1 MLDHFVLMTDGGSVF
16 CVLRVPTWPRLPL
29 SAAWHQHKADA
40 VKLNSG
46 AESPAGGPDISWA
59 ADACYCRRLRRVSPG
74 PRSSSP
80 QNLSVPT
87 GTEFPDRLWMLNSH
101 KIKTSVWSFRFSKMN
116 YLSFYVKL
124 LMIFSDYIHSCSI
137 DCCHTGVALWV
148 TCWVHG
154 LFCCSNVSTLTSYYP
169 LWVSGPFIWWPRAGP
184 LWGRVWAAC
193 GPWATVWIAKL
204 KSVSRGMFT
213 GSERYKNR
221 HLHFIICQINEG
233 QKRGRGQISIGP
245 SILVPGPLTSW
256 KTWAQILRFQCQPFR
271 KSDSISSRLCF
282 FSSSRLPCC
291 YFHSDEGKVKEN

>member
-1 MLDHFVLMTDGGSVF
+1 
-16 CVLRVPTWPRLPL
+16 
-29 SAAWHQHKADA
+29 
-40 VKLNSG
+40 
-46 AESPAGGPDISWA
+46 
-59 ADACYCRRLRRVSPG
+59 
-74 PRSSSP
+74 
-80 QNLSVPT
+80 
-87 GTEFPDRLWMLNSH
+87 
-101 KIKTSVWSFRFSKMN
+101 
-116 YLSFYVKL
+116 
-124 LMIFSDYIHSCSI
+124 MIFSDYIHSCSI

-204 KSVSRGMFT
+204 KSVSRGTFT

-256 KTWAQILRFQCQPFR
+256 KRRGKPGHRYWDFNASPSGSLIPFPPVFA
-271 KSDSISSRLCF
+271 SFLLHSSRAAIF
-282 FSSSRLPCC
+282 TVM
-291 YFHSDEGKVKEN
+291 KVKWKKINKGKKLSKGQKSSVWLIQPPAIVPSVRETCHLEQSLFYLWLFFGFFALCDIFQIYF